1 MPRSPLLHVTRIVG
15 FVVTVGVWRQVASAE
30 LAWLAAYAAVIGSI
44 VLVFPV
50 TWLGRRMIDRRATT
64 RRVAWVTSVVHM
76 TLMILF
82 GVSVIAAIT
91 LFHESPGITIPVPAG
106 LGLACLWLTG
116 ACLTLTVVNLAV
128 AGLGAPFAIAPS
140 RRVASRWM
148 YRWTRN
154 PMVLCTL
161 LTLLAVG
168 LYLRSLGCVLWVVLL
183 VTPAW
188 VYFLKVFEER
198 ELEIRLGRPYAD
210 YRAATAFL
218 WPRRPKAR

>member
-1 MPRSPLLHVTRIVG
+1 MNATLLHVTRIAG
-15 FVVTVGVWRQVASAE
+15 FIVTIWIWRQVESAE
-30 LAWLAAYAAVIGSI
+30 LPQLAAHAVIIGSI

-50 TWLGRRMIDRRATT
+50 TWLGRRMIDRRATIQ
-64 RRVAWVTSVVHM
+64 RVAWTTSLVHM

-82 GVSVIAAIT
+82 GASIIAAIR
-91 LFHESPGITIPVPAG
+91 LFHDRPGITIPMPVG
-106 LGLACLWLTG
+106 VGRTFLYFTG
-116 ACLTLTVVNLAV
+116 ACLMLTVVNLAL

-161 LTLLAVG
+161 LTLLSVG
-168 LYLRSLGCVLWVVLL
+168 LYLRSLGFILWVVLL

-198 ELEIRLGRPYAD
+198 ELEIRLGQSYLD
-210 YRAATAFL
+210 YKATTAFL
-218 WPRRPKAR
+218 WPRRPRAR